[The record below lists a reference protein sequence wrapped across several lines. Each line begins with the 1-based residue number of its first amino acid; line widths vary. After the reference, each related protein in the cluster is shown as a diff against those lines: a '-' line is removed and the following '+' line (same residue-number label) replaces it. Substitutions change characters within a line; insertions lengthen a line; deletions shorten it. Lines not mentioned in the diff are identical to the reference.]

1 MTPQQIMT
9 VRTVWSSLVASNVVI
24 VAIGLVGV
32 AHITDP
38 TTLDMRHLVPTDLD
52 AAAIIWA
59 VGFASLGASFAMP
72 TLLARASSSSSSSSS
87 SAAAASAAGLMQRA
101 YTPFILSMA
110 LAESCTLSGLVS
122 ALFMG
127 SQVTERMLLPAAA
140 AILLSL
146 GRFPTEASFRA
157 LVGDDAAR

>member
-38 TTLDMRHLVPTDLD
+38 TTLDVRHLVPTDLD

-87 SAAAASAAGLMQRA
+87 SSAGLMQRA

-127 SQVTERMLLPAAA
+127 PQVPERMLLPAAA
-140 AILLSL
+140 AILVSL

-157 LVGDDAAR
+157 LVGADAAR